1 MGIIDATY
9 YKLDNKSY
17 LIYKTDGNA
26 VGKPTELYAIELS
39 DDGLKVVGQ
48 KVLLLRNSLPFEAGI
63 IEAPWVIF

>member
-9 YKLDNKSY
+9 YKVDNKNY

-39 DDGLKVVGQ
+39 NDGLKVIG
-48 KVLLLRNSLPFEAGI
+48 
-63 IEAPWVIF
+63 